1 MDSKRF
7 LLIVRGKRGV
17 EIVGSVD
24 QQSLIFSFLTCPIK
38 TVSPKI
44 FLISSGVI
52 MDHFSVLGE
61 TFHFFCILTM
71 VKVRLFSK

>member
-1 MDSKRF
+1 M
-7 LLIVRGKRGV
+7 

-24 QQSLIFSFLTCPIK
+24 QKSLKFYFLTCPIK
-38 TVSPKI
+38 IISPNN

-61 TFHFFCILTM
+61 TFYFCA
-71 VKVRLFSK
+71 F